1 MNQSQEI
8 PDTRT
13 RLLDTAERLFGEHGF
28 NGVGLRTISEDAE
41 VNLGAATYH
50 FGTKENLYKEAFLRR
65 FLPTCERR
73 LHLLKTAKEASGDQP
88 LSAENILECMLLP
101 IFDTLYSHPAFFKFM
116 SHNLFWPSPFMQQ
129 VVENEH
135 AHAFQPFVESF
146 QSLYPTLS
154 PDIIMRQMKYCAGAL
169 FFSVGRTLDAYTS
182 LNEEE
187 VKERVNHLLRFC
199 AAGFEEMA

>member
-65 FLPTCERR
+65 FVPTCERR
-73 LHLLKTAKEASGDQP
+73 LQLLTAAKEAAGSESLP
-88 LSAENILECMLLP
+88 AEKILDCMLRP
-101 IFDTLYSHPAFFKFM
+101 IFDTIYSHPHFFKFM

-129 VVENEH
+129 VVEKEH
-135 AHAFQPFVESF
+135 GHAFQPFVDSF
-146 QSLYPTLS
+146 RALYPNLS
-154 PDIIMRQMKYCAGAL
+154 NEIIMRQMKYCAGAL
-169 FFSVGRTLDAYTS
+169 FFSVGRTLDAYTNLS
-182 LNEEE
+182 EEQ
-187 VKERVNHLLRFC
+187 VKERVDHLLRFC